1 MFCGILCP
9 MHIIWFLVIG
19 AIAGYLAGHLM
30 RGHGFGLLG
39 NLGIGILGAIVGG
52 FLFSL
57 LGLSAHGTVGELIM
71 STIGAVVLLW
81 IVAKL
86 T

>member
-1 MFCGILCP
+1 MYL
-9 MHIIWFLVIG
+9 IWFLVIG

-39 NLGIGILGAIVGG
+39 NLAVGIVGAIVGG
-52 FLFSL
+52 FLFGL
-57 LGLSAHGTVGELIM
+57 LGLSAHGTLGSLVM
-71 STIGAVVLLW
+71 STVGAVVLLW
-81 IVAKL
+81 LVAKL